1 MTQVEFRQYQEQ
13 TFDSYMKR
21 LIRNEGRNA
30 KKELARRAK
39 REVSLF
45 ALPYDELSAV
55 IHEDRYL
62 LEKLGVHSKV
72 GTVEVFDRLLGQA
85 IMSLAPKW
93 RDVIVMYYFL
103 DMSDEKI
110 GGIFRLTTGAIR
122 QRRQIALERLK
133 TMLEDMGYER

>member
-1 MTQVEFRQYQEQ
+1 MTQVEFQQYQEQ
-13 TFDSYMKR
+13 TFDSYVKR

-30 KKELARRAK
+30 KKELAHRAE

-45 ALPYDELSAV
+45 SLPYDELAAV
-55 IHEDRYL
+55 SREDKYH
-62 LEKLGVHSKV
+62 LEKASVHSRAGK
-72 GTVEVFDRLLGQA
+72 VEVLDRLLGQA

-110 GGIFRLTTGAIR
+110 GGLLQLTTGAIR
-122 QRRQIALERLK
+122 HRRQTAIERLK

>member
-13 TFDSYMKR
+13 TFDSYAKR

-30 KKELARRAK
+30 KKELARRAE
-39 REVSLF
+39 REVSLST
-45 ALPYDELSAV
+45 LPYDDMPAV
-55 IHEDRYL
+55 SREDKYL
-62 LEKLGVHSKV
+62 LEKLGVHSRA
-72 GTVEVFDRLLGQA
+72 GEVEVLDRLLGQA

-103 DMSDEKI
+103 NMSDEKI
-110 GGIFRLTTGAIR
+110 GSVLQLTTGAIR
-122 QRRQIALERLK
+122 HRRQTAIERLK

>member
-21 LIRNEGRNA
+21 LIRNEGRNT
-30 KKELARRAK
+30 KKELARRAE

-45 ALPYDELSAV
+45 ALPYDDLPAV
-55 IHEDRYL
+55 THEDRYL
-62 LEKLGVHSKV
+62 LEKLGVHSKA
-72 GTVEVFDRLLGQA
+72 GTAEVFDRLLGQA

-93 RDVIVMYYFL
+93 RDIIVMYYFL

-110 GGIFRLTTGAIR
+110 GGILQFTTGAIR
-122 QRRQIALERLK
+122 HRRQIALERLK

>member
-13 TFDSYMKR
+13 TFDSYVKR

-30 KKELARRAK
+30 RKELARQAK

-45 ALPYDELSAV
+45 AMPYDDLPAV
-55 IHEDRYL
+55 THEDKYL
-62 LEKLGVHSKV
+62 LEKVGVHSRA
-72 GTVEVFDRLLGQA
+72 GEVAVLDRLLGQA

-110 GGIFRLTTGAIR
+110 GGLLQLTTGAIR
-122 QRRQIALERLK
+122 HRRQTAIERLK
-133 TMLEDMGYER
+133 TMLEDIGYER

>member
-1 MTQVEFRQYQEQ
+1 MTQVEFQQYQEQ
-13 TFDSYMKR
+13 TFDSYAKR

-30 KKELARRAK
+30 RKELARHAE
-39 REVSLF
+39 REVSLS
-45 ALPYDELSAV
+45 ALPYDDLSAV
-55 IHEDRYL
+55 TYEDRYR
-62 LEKLGVHSKV
+62 LERLGIHSKV
-72 GTVEVFDRLLGQA
+72 GAVEVLDRLLGQA

-110 GGIFRLTTGAIR
+110 GGLLQLTTGAIR
-122 QRRQIALERLK
+122 HRRQTAIERLK

>member
-21 LIRNEGRNA
+21 LIRNEGRNT
-30 KKELARRAK
+30 KKELARRAA
-39 REVSLF
+39 REVSLS
-45 ALPYDELSAV
+45 ALPYDDLPAV
-55 IHEDRYL
+55 THEDRYR
-62 LEKLGVHSKV
+62 LERLGVHSKA
-72 GTVEVFDRLLGQA
+72 GTAEVLDSLLGQA

-110 GGIFRLTTGAIR
+110 GGILQFTMEAIR
-122 QRRQIALERLK
+122 YRRQIALERLK
-133 TMLEDMGYER
+133 TMLEDMGYEK